1 MGRRTPW
8 IIQTGSGGQE
18 GGQYTCFICKGE
30 GGGALNE
37 PAGWGWGGA
46 WLSLLMAVVLFIPRL
61 ITVIITII
69 TLTTPRSCSC
79 HSPRA
84 SSQTPSPAHSSF
96 HHFHPVLFRRSFVCR
111 VVCKPPSSLP
121 RCQIFY
127 RLSVKY
133 EITEAKDIYY
143 IKKKS
148 WFKKTKKL
156 CEWRPPLKIYLVSD
170 NFSCPLFLSSFLF
183 YLWFF
188 FSSLFL
194 CIIGVGRV
202 GLDWGFRRGSQ
213 GPIISFYL
221 IANCLFL
228 SCCFFS
234 TLLCHYGSP
243 CSFSFF
249 LCFLKRDWRVTP
261 ASPSPKH
268 LSLKPTVKPSHSLL
282 FFLTRSSDA
291 SVEVMKSIFI
301 WSFT

>member
-1 MGRRTPW
+1 MLWEEELRESYGLVAEDRREDTTANTPALYVREKGAELW
-8 IIQTGSGGQE
+8 TSLRGG
-18 GGQYTCFICKGE
+18 
-30 GGGALNE
+30 
-37 PAGWGWGGA
+37 GGA

-84 SSQTPSPAHSSF
+84 SCQTPSPAHSSF

-143 IKKKS
+143 IKKKNLDL
-148 WFKKTKKL
+148 KKTKKL

-188 FSSLFL
+188 F
-194 CIIGVGRV
+194 
-202 GLDWGFRRGSQ
+202 
-213 GPIISFYL
+213 
-221 IANCLFL
+221 
-228 SCCFFS
+228 
-234 TLLCHYGSP
+234 
-243 CSFSFF
+243 
-249 LCFLKRDWRVTP
+249 
-261 ASPSPKH
+261 
-268 LSLKPTVKPSHSLL
+268 LL
-282 FFLTRSSDA
+282 FFCVLLGWDG
-291 SVEVMKSIFI
+291 
-301 WSFT
+301 WG

>member
-148 WFKKTKKL
+148 WFKKKNKKNCVNEDHLWRFIL
-156 CEWRPPLKIYLVSD
+156 CRTIFPVPYFCRL
-170 NFSCPLFLSSFLF
+170 
-183 YLWFF
+183 
-188 FSSLFL
+188 
-194 CIIGVGRV
+194 
-202 GLDWGFRRGSQ
+202 
-213 GPIISFYL
+213 
-221 IANCLFL
+221 
-228 SCCFFS
+228 FFS
-234 TLLCHYGSP
+234 TCD
-243 CSFSFF
+243 FF
-249 LCFLKRDWRVTP
+249 F
-261 ASPSPKH
+261 
-268 LSLKPTVKPSHSLL
+268 LL
-282 FFLTRSSDA
+282 FFCVLLGWDG
-291 SVEVMKSIFI
+291 
-301 WSFT
+301 WG